1 MSSPGLSCR
10 TQVTSWS
17 RTCHKRPSCSTRLST
32 VSWRVVL
39 HISNLTLLAVRFVP
53 GDAAQSPMFH
63 KPPPFAV
70 HGARNVFLDTVKRG
84 LDDDFKSK
92 SGPASVV
99 LRIYEA
105 FGGHAQVSL
114 RIAKHI
120 PVSKVL
126 ATNLLEDPEAE
137 LSVLETED
145 RAHHVVKLNFHGF
158 EVKTIKVV
166 LGKSDVSV

>member
-1 MSSPGLSCR
+1 MPHAGHFLESDVPQAAQLFNSPLHSKWL
-10 TQVTSWS
+10 VILNL
-17 RTCHKRPSCSTRLST
+17 TRL
-32 VSWRVVL
+32 
-39 HISNLTLLAVRFVP
+39 TLSAVRLVP
-53 GDAAQSPMFH
+53 GDAAQLPMFH
-63 KPPPFAV
+63 KPPPFTV

-99 LRIYEA
+99 LRLFEA

-114 RIAKHI
+114 KIAKHI

-126 ATNLLEDPEAE
+126 ATNLLEDTEAE

-145 RAHHVVKLNFHGF
+145 HAHHVVKLNFHGF
-158 EVKTIKVV
+158 EVKTIKVA
-166 LGKSDVSV
+166 LGKPNASA

>member
-1 MSSPGLSCR
+1 MPQAAQLFNSPLHSKWL
-10 TQVTSWS
+10 VILNL
-17 RTCHKRPSCSTRLST
+17 TRL
-32 VSWRVVL
+32 
-39 HISNLTLLAVRFVP
+39 TLSAVRLVP
-53 GDAAQSPMFH
+53 GDAAQLPMFH
-63 KPPPFAV
+63 KPPPFTV

-99 LRIYEA
+99 LRLFEA

-114 RIAKHI
+114 KIAKHI

-126 ATNLLEDPEAE
+126 ATNLLEDTEAE

-145 RAHHVVKLNFHGF
+145 HAHHVVKLNFHGF
-158 EVKTIKVV
+158 EVKTIKVA
-166 LGKSDVSV
+166 LGKPNASA